1 MYYSITG
8 KAEVKEGFLVIYT
21 GGIGYKIFSSN
32 STMSRIIKDK
42 EITIYTYLNVRED
55 ALDLFGFSSEEE
67 LSTFKMLISVSGVG
81 PKVGLAILS
90 ALQPAEFAMAVVT
103 NDSKTL
109 TMAQG
114 VGKKM
119 AEKIIVELKDKLKGV
134 SLSDIVSDNDSVQPS
149 NISHSVFEE
158 AVNALMVLGYTA
170 YEARQAVKISI
181 PEADSLEE
189 LIKISLKQLIKG

>member
-32 STMSRIIKDK
+32 STMARVIRDQ
-42 EITIYTYLNVRED
+42 EITVYTYLNVKED
-55 ALDLFGFSSEEE
+55 ALDLFGFSTEEE

-81 PKVGLAILS
+81 PKVGISILS

-103 NDSKTL
+103 NDAKTI

-114 VGKKM
+114 VGKKL

-134 SLSDIVSDNDSVQPS
+134 SLTDITSDPETPLTV
-149 NISHSVFEE
+149 SHSTFEE
-158 AVNALMVLGYTA
+158 AVNALIVLGYTA
-170 YEARQAVKISI
+170 YEARQAVKISK
-181 PEADSLEE
+181 ADNLED
-189 LIKISLKQLIKG
+189 LIKAALKQLIKG

>member
-8 KAEVKEGFLVIYT
+8 KAEVKEGFLVIYA

-32 STMSRIIKDK
+32 STMSRVSGEK
-42 EITIYTYLNVRED
+42 EITVYTYLNVKED
-55 ALDLFGFSSEEE
+55 ALDLFGFSTEEE

-81 PKVGLAILS
+81 PKVGISILS

-103 NDSKTL
+103 NDAKTI

-114 VGKKM
+114 VGKKL

-134 SLSDIVSDNDSVQPS
+134 SLSDLTEDSGGVITPVSQSM
-149 NISHSVFEE
+149 FEE
-158 AVNALMVLGYTA
+158 AVNALIVLGYTA
-170 YEARQAVKISI
+170 YEARQAVKISLSRA
-181 PEADSLEE
+181 ENLED
-189 LIKISLKQLIKG
+189 LIKEALKQLIKG